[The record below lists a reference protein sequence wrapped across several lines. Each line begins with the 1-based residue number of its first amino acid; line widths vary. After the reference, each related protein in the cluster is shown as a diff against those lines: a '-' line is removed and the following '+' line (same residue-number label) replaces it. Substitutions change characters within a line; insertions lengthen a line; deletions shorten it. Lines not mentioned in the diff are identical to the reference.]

1 MVGETN
7 SVVGHHLLAGGDLIQ
22 LGGGGGGCCSP
33 PPSISPP
40 DPRQCSDNNNNN
52 NNNFGVPNKITINLS
67 LKFLRKWFL
76 NKKQC
81 VYQIYDMKHLNA
93 ASKLVVKKKQ
103 PSK

>member
-7 SVVGHHLLAGGDLIQ
+7 SVVGHHLFADGHLIQ
-22 LGGGGGGCCSP
+22 LEGGCCSP

-40 DPRQCSDNNNNN
+40 EPRQCSDINNNVNN
-52 NNNFGVPNKITINLS
+52 NIFGVPNKITINLS